1 MLGWSLIRT
10 IGSYLQQKWSG
21 WRIRRLGLLRCL
33 LNLALTVLAW
43 CILPLESARWRTI
56 RERKEVYFPHIDFQR
71 LRPLDAVRMA
81 IQAAFL
87 LFYIP
92 RSERGPSFYSRFVE
106 AVRSVMIRIE
116 KAIFNPFVVLG
127 QGHTDRYTQ
136 QLHALGEGK
145 RTFLPA
151 RLKVIV
157 LFLFAVAAASLCA
170 LCVTQPLDIT
180 NQLIFLV
187 VMWML
192 ALLLKKIRSHL
203 TLMLLCVISTIVSSR
218 YLWWRYSSTLNDDSS
233 LTLFFSLL
241 LVLSETYAFAVMVLS
256 YFQICWVLDRKPYPL
271 PQDKSLWP
279 HVDIFIPSYNEP
291 LEVVKPTVYGA
302 MDMDWPKEKLHVYI
316 LDDGNRDDFQ
326 TFAETVGVG
335 YIRREKHNHAKAGNI
350 NHAMTKTSGE
360 FVAIFDCDH
369 VPTRSFLQM
378 TMGWFVKDKKIGL
391 VQTPHHF
398 YSEDPFERNLPGTK
412 AMPFENALFHDYI
425 QKGNDTWN
433 ATMFCG
439 SCAIMRRVALDEVGG
454 IAVET
459 VTEDA
464 HTSLRLNRRG
474 WTSAFIAIP
483 LAAGLSTESLSA
495 HVGQRIRWARGMVQ
509 IFRLDC
515 PLIGK
520 GLSLAQRLCFMN
532 AMIHFLHGLPRMIFL
547 LAPLPYMF
555 ADIYV
560 IMATAPAI
568 FAFVLPHMIH
578 STMTN
583 QVMHRG
589 YRYPFLGAV
598 YETVLSWYIFLP
610 TLVALIMPHKG
621 KFNVTVKGGTIEKR
635 YLDWDISTPYL
646 VLIVLNVLGLIVGF
660 ARTLMGNRPDWEY
673 MSLAINTGWI
683 LYNLVVLGA
692 SMAVAVESIQARKY
706 PRVAVSIPVS
716 VVARGGYQLRG
727 RLTDYSQKGAS
738 VKLDSAMSQAD
749 FKVGDTIHLVFDYN
763 GLKRAFPAII
773 RRVGRDAMLGLEMA
787 EMSWQDERDFNR
799 CTFCRTDT
807 WSLENRNGS
816 DVSLWAGFMTLCRLG
831 VLGYRSM
838 IDFSPK
844 RLKGFFTMLAAG
856 LNWLISFWPR
866 IPNDGN
872 R

>member
-1 MLGWSLIRT
+1 MVRDVGR
-10 IGSYLQQKWSG
+10 YLTQKWSD
-21 WRIRRLGLLRCL
+21 WRVHHLGLWRCA
-33 LNLALTVLAW
+33 LNLLFTIFTWCFLT
-43 CILPLESARWRTI
+43 LESPRWRAI
-56 RERKEVYFPHIDFQR
+56 RARKEHYFPHIDFQR
-71 LRPLDAVRMA
+71 LRPLDSIRLA
-81 IQAAFL
+81 IQSLFL
-87 LFYIP
+87 IFYIP
-92 RSERGPSFYSRFVE
+92 RESRGPSAYERLASR
-106 AVRSVMIRIE
+106 IRAMLLCIE
-116 KAIFNPFVVLG
+116 KSIFNPFVVFS
-127 QGHTDRYTQ
+127 QGHTDRYTKH
-136 QLHALGEGK
+136 LNELGEGQ
-145 RTFLPA
+145 RMFLPA
-151 RLKVIV
+151 RLKVLV
-157 LFLFAVAAASLCA
+157 LSLFVAAAVSLCA
-170 LCVTQPLDIT
+170 LCVTQPFNIG
-180 NQLIFLV
+180 NQMVFLV
-187 VMWML
+187 LMWIL
-192 ALLLKKIRSHL
+192 AIILKKIRSHL
-203 TLMLLCVISTIVSSR
+203 TVMLLFVISTIVSSR
-218 YLWWRYSSTLNDDSS
+218 YLWWRYSSTLNDDTGLS
-233 LTLFFSLL
+233 LFLSLL
-241 LVLSETYAFAVMVLS
+241 LVLSETYAYAVMVLS

-271 PQDKSLWP
+271 PEDKAKWP
-279 HVDIFIPSYNEP
+279 HVDIYIPSYNEP

-316 LDDGNRDDFQ
+316 LDDGNRDDFKA
-326 TFAETVGVG
+326 FAEMVGVG

-360 FVAIFDCDH
+360 FISIFDCDH
-369 VPTRSFLQM
+369 VPTRSYLQM
-378 TMGWFVKDKKIGL
+378 TMGWFVKDEKIAL

-412 AMPFENALFHDYI
+412 SLPFENALFHDYI

-439 SCAIMRRVALDEVGG
+439 SCAIMRRVALEEIGG

-495 HVGQRIRWARGMVQ
+495 HIGQRIRWARGMVQ

-515 PLIGK
+515 PLLGK
-520 GLSLAQRLCFMN
+520 GLSLAQRLCFLN
-532 AMIHFLHGLPRMIFL
+532 AMIHFLHGLPRIVFL

-568 FAFVLPHMIH
+568 FAFVLPHMVH

-598 YETVLSWYIFLP
+598 YETILSWYIFLP

-635 YLDWDISTPYL
+635 YLDWQISVPYL
-646 VLIVLNVLGLIVGF
+646 ILIGLNVLGLIVGI
-660 ARTLMGNRPDWEY
+660 ARTMMGNRPDWEY
-673 MSLAINTGWI
+673 LTLAINMGWI
-683 LYNLVVLGA
+683 FYNLVVLGA

-706 PRVAVSIPVS
+706 PRVSVKIPVS
-716 VVARGGYQLRG
+716 ITAEGGYQLRG
-727 RLTDYSQKGAS
+727 LLCDYSQKGAS
-738 VKLDSAMSQAD
+738 LKLSEEMSLAN
-749 FKVGDTIHLVFDYN
+749 FSVGQIVHLVFDYN

-773 RRVGRDAMLGLEMA
+773 RRVNRDAMLGLEMA
-787 EMSWQDERDFNR
+787 EMSWQVEREFNR

-816 DVSLWAGFMTLCRLG
+816 DASLWTGFLMLCRLG
-831 VLGYRSM
+831 ALGYRSM
-838 IDFSPK
+838 VDFSPK
-844 RLKGFFTMLAAG
+844 RLKRFFTILANV
-856 LNWLISFWPR
+856 LNWLVSFCPR
-866 IPNDGN
+866 VPFDQE
-872 R
+872 RR